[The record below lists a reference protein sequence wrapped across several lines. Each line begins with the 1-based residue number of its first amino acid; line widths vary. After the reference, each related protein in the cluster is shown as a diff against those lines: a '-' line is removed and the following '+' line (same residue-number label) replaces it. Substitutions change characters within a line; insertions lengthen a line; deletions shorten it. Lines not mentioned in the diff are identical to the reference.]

1 MTKTS
6 WKVRVILFRCEMTKT
21 QLDPRSSI
29 RACLCTEDFCNHD
42 EQGGELFGEILYSC
56 TTLSPFENMQHFPTA
71 TPSTPESGVQ
81 CSEVLVQVIPEN
93 LKSIFIFSSLLFSSV
108 TQDF

>member
-6 WKVRVILFRCEMTKT
+6 WKVKVILFRCEMTKT

-56 TTLSPFENMQHFPTA
+56 TLLHISGHKMTPVLHETARYINMC
-71 TPSTPESGVQ
+71 STIIEIDAS
-81 CSEVLVQVIPEN
+81 
-93 LKSIFIFSSLLFSSV
+93 
-108 TQDF
+108 

>member
-1 MTKTS
+1 
-6 WKVRVILFRCEMTKT
+6 MTKT

-42 EQGGELFGEILYSC
+42 EQGDGDYNDDAINRIFSN
-56 TTLSPFENMQHFPTA
+56 TTYLHSNNHNHLPAA

-81 CSEVLVQVIPEN
+81 CSEVLVQVVLVTLHYIQ
-93 LKSIFIFSSLLFSSV
+93 ISLQLV
-108 TQDF
+108 